1 MKSDKGITLVAL
13 IIMILIIII
22 LAGVVVNSGMGAY
35 NDAKLTQ
42 YVARMNMIQ
51 SRVNVAYIDIKNENK
66 SVDDYGVSADNVT
79 GSIKNK
85 ISNIIPGGNLS
96 DYRYL
101 SKTDV
106 KQDLE
111 LENVNVEVI
120 VNFDT
125 REIYSLE
132 GIKYDGVMYYNQYK
146 LPNGQYN
153 IDFENK
159 NEEAPD
165 FNLSKRNYGLY
176 SYIDV
181 DNIVY
186 KENVSGGKI
195 YYGQITGE
203 NSGEIVVDYWK
214 ETEDEIYI
222 EVTGEYAVKVIDK
235 AGNETVKR
243 VNIVL
248 ENAPKLTDDMT
259 AVVYD
264 ESKKQWKK
272 ASIEDGKWYDY
283 AENKWANIM
292 MNDGI
297 QMDSNGYVTSY
308 GSMFVWIPRYAYN
321 IKSGFHTSTAGDI
334 EVKFLK
340 GTTSLTT
347 DDSNIT
353 YSQTPG
359 NDKWLIHPA
368 FEDGTKNGYA
378 NGEWDKKIEGI
389 WMAKF
394 ETSME
399 TNGTHTE
406 TSSGTIGNVLT
417 NDSIKAVSKPG
428 VSSWRYINIGNMYT
442 NGLNYNR
449 NANSH
454 MIKNSEWGAVAYLT
468 YSKYGRDKQKV
479 TINNSSTYITGN
491 AGNTVDA
498 PETEG
503 ITNAYDTEKG
513 VLASTTGNIYGVY
526 DMSGGTWEYVS
537 GYITSGCNELNA
549 GSSFTSME
557 VGDNATFQA
566 RSIPYATA
574 YPQGNSTKNL
584 AGIETAY
591 DDWDTVYGDAI
602 YETSQREQQKAW
614 NNELAEFDDMSN
626 GEPFFYRGGGY
637 TRGSSAGIFYFS
649 DGQGREASNATY
661 RLAMIVEEKESIKV
675 DESGLATEDTTI
687 TTDDPNVQIVIPKG
701 FAPVILQTDRT
712 DSLPGENGAVKGIM
726 PAKDWNSI
734 TAEQI
739 NKGIVVVDHAITYDG
754 GNKTGTV
761 SDFNEYVWIPMKYSS
776 KFARVAWNGPYWN
789 GSWQDGTHPLAEKS
803 TENAYWEDKTTEY
816 ESMKSS
822 VSINK
827 GFYISRYEASQK
839 DSVTAQSKRNQNPWV
854 DLSQT
859 TAVAASSNMNKKINS
874 HLIYG
879 VEWDS
884 ILQWLLDSR
893 ATIASETSGDT
904 KTITIDDIQKNS
916 RSWGNYVNSV
926 GDAAENSEVVQTTGT
941 SEYWKVNNIYDLA
954 GNVWEWTKE
963 KYSIYDHSTHRG
975 GGCNY
980 DNSIAIAYRSG
991 NDVSNRDYNYLR
1003 I

>member
-111 LENVNVEVI
+111 LENINVDVV

-132 GIKYDGVMYYNQYK
+132 GIKYNGVMYYNQYK

-321 IKSGFHTSTAGDI
+321 IKNGFHTSTAGDI

-347 DDSNIT
+347 DESNIT
-353 YSQTPG
+353 YSQTSG

-378 NGEWDKKIEGI
+378 NGEWNKEIEGI

-406 TSSGTIGNVLT
+406 TSDMSIGNVLT

-428 VSSWRYINIGNMYT
+428 VSSWRNIYVGNMYT
-442 NGLNYNR
+442 NGLNYNKK
-449 NANSH
+449 ANSH

-468 YSKYGRDKQKV
+468 QSKYGRNKQEV
-479 TINNSSTYITGN
+479 TINNSSSYITGN
-491 AGNTVDA
+491 AGNIVDESEA
-498 PETEG
+498 EG
-503 ITNAYDTEKG
+503 ITNAYNTEKG

-526 DMSGGTWEYVS
+526 DMRGGAWEYTASVIPS
-537 GYITSGCNELNA
+537 GSGNLTRY
-549 GSSFTSME
+549 GSSFATSDKSTRCTM
-557 VGDNATFQA
+557 V
-566 RSIPYATA
+566 
-574 YPQGNSTKNL
+574 YPVGNSTSTSTSISISYQSWNN
-584 AGIETAY
+584 I
-591 DDWDTVYGDAI
+591 YGDAMW
-602 YETSQREQQKAW
+602 ETSSDVLGKYSWE
-614 NNELAEFDDMSN
+614 N
-626 GEPFFYRGGGY
+626 GSADVDKTEETEPFIL
-637 TRGSSAGIFYFS
+637 RGSANYSGNSSSIFSFGDAMGGRTEDSQAFS
-649 DGQGREASNATY
+649 Y
-661 RLAMIVEEKESIKV
+661 RIILIVEDKEAIKV
-675 DESGLATEDTTI
+675 DENGLATKDTTI
-687 TTDDPNVQIVIPKG
+687 TTDDPSVQIVIPKG

-754 GNKTGTV
+754 GNKTGKV

-776 KFARVAWNGPYWN
+776 KFARVAWNGPYYADGIQN
-789 GSWQDGTHPLAEKS
+789 GEHPLADDS
-803 TENAYWEDKTTEY
+803 TESAYWEDTLTAEY
-816 ESMKSS
+816 TDMVDS
-822 VSINK
+822 VNLNK

-839 DSVTAQSKRNQNPWV
+839 DGATAQSKRNQNPWV

>member
-111 LENVNVEVI
+111 LENINVDVV

-132 GIKYDGVMYYNQYK
+132 GIKYNGVMYYNQYK

-378 NGEWDKKIEGI
+378 NGEWDEKIEGI

-399 TNGTHTE
+399 TNGNHTE
-406 TSSGTIGNVLT
+406 TSSSSTGNVLT

-428 VSSWRYINIGNMYT
+428 VSSWRYIDIGNMYT
-442 NGLNYNR
+442 NSLNYNT

-454 MIKNSEWGAVAYLT
+454 LIKNSEWGAVAYLT
-468 YSKYGRDKQKV
+468 HSKYGRNKQEV

-498 PETEG
+498 SASIG

-526 DMSGGTWEYVS
+526 DMSGGAAEITSCVIGKENIDIEV
-537 GYITSGCNELNA
+537 GGDIAKIKNNTKYITIYPGGESAETQTDISKSY
-549 GSSFTSME
+549 SSW
-557 VGDNATFQA
+557 NN
-566 RSIPYATA
+566 I
-574 YPQGNSTKNL
+574 
-584 AGIETAY
+584 
-591 DDWDTVYGDAI
+591 YGDAI
-602 YETSQREQQKAW
+602 WETSDNAGSGRSW
-614 NNELAEFDDMSN
+614 NGDNADQDSGNEPVFM
-626 GEPFFYRGGGY
+626 
-637 TRGSSAGIFYFS
+637 RGSIASALKLAGIFALS
-649 DGQGREASNATY
+649 DIDGGYSVGFTSRII
-661 RLAMIVEEKESIKV
+661 LIVEDKETIKV
-675 DESGLATEDTTI
+675 DENGLATKDTTI

-827 GFYISRYEASQK
+827 GFYISRYEASNNG
-839 DSVTAQSKRNQNPWV
+839 SNIPQSKRNQRVWINV
-854 DLSQT
+854 SQT
-859 TAVAASSNMNKKINS
+859 TSIASSSNMKTSINS

-879 VEWDS
+879 IEWDS
-884 ILQWLLDSR
+884 VLNWLIDNAIIS
-893 ATIASETSGDT
+893 SSTSGE
-904 KTITIDDIQKNS
+904 KKIVEIDDIQTNS
-916 RSWGNYVNSV
+916 SSWGNHSKSNST
-926 GDAAENSEVVQTTGT
+926 GDAETNSAVFQPTGT

-954 GNVWEWTKE
+954 GNVSEWTQE
-963 KYSIYDHSTHRG
+963 IYSTGNRRVSRGCSYG
-975 GGCNY
+975 GG
-980 DNSIAIAYRSG
+980 DSPVAYRS
-991 NDVSNRDYNYLR
+991 NSEENTMSTLIR

>member
-13 IIMILIIII
+13 IIMIVIIII

-51 SRVNVAYIDIKNENK
+51 SRVNVAYIDVKNENK

-111 LENVNVEVI
+111 LENINVDVV

-132 GIKYDGVMYYNQYK
+132 GIKYNGVMYYNQYK

-159 NEEAPD
+159 NEEAPE

-222 EVTGEYAVKVIDK
+222 GVTGEYAVKVVDK
-235 AGNETVKR
+235 AGNETIRR

-272 ASIEDGKWYDY
+272 VSVEEGKWYDY

-297 QMDSNGYVTSY
+297 QIDSNGYVTSY

-321 IKSGFHTSTAGDI
+321 IKNGFHTSTAGDI
-334 EVKFLK
+334 EIKFLK

-347 DDSNIT
+347 DESNIT

-428 VSSWRYINIGNMYT
+428 VSSWRYIDIGNMYT
-442 NGLNYNR
+442 NGLNYYK

-454 MIKNSEWGAVAYLT
+454 LIKNSEWGAVAYLT
-468 YSKYGRDKQKV
+468 QSKYGRNKQEV

-491 AGNTVDA
+491 AGNTVDDSVA
-498 PETEG
+498 PG

-526 DMSGGTWEYVS
+526 DMSGGASEFAACVTTTES
-537 GYITSGCNELNA
+537 KNIIEFG
-549 GSSFTSME
+549 
-557 VGDNATFQA
+557 GDIQYFQE
-566 RSIPYATA
+566 SNKFLTI
-574 YPQGNSTKNL
+574 YPIEESTKEDLDISKNYL
-584 AGIETAY
+584 VWNNI
-591 DDWDTVYGDAI
+591 YGDAI
-602 YETSQREQQKAW
+602 WETSAS
-614 NNELAEFDDMSN
+614 A
-626 GEPFFYRGGGY
+626 
-637 TRGSSAGIFYFS
+637 GSSKGWNGDNTDEDNVSDETVFIRGANAGSQKLAGVFAVSDTSGGNSGAFS
-649 DGQGREASNATY
+649 GRII
-661 RLAMIVEEKESIKV
+661 LIVEDNEAIKV
-675 DESGLATEDTTI
+675 DENGLAIKNTTI
-687 TTDDPNVQIVIPKG
+687 TTDDPNIQIVIPKG

-712 DSLPGENGAVKGIM
+712 DSLPGENGAVKEIM

-754 GNKTGTV
+754 GQASGTV

-776 KFARVAWNGPYWN
+776 KFARVAWNGPYWDGSYQN
-789 GSWQDGTHPLAEKS
+789 GIHPLAETS
-803 TENAYWEDKTTEY
+803 IANAFWEDKTTQEY
-816 ESMKSS
+816 KDMVNS
-822 VSINK
+822 VSVNK

-839 DSVTAQSKRNQNPWV
+839 DSATAQSKRNQQPWIDV
-854 DLSQT
+854 SNT
-859 TAVAASSNMNKKINS
+859 TAITASSNMKASINS

-879 VEWDS
+879 IEWDS
-884 ILQWLLDSR
+884 ILQWLLDSG
-893 ATIASETSGDT
+893 ATIASETRGNI
-904 KTITIDDIQKNS
+904 KTIKIDDIQKDS
-916 RSWGNYVNSV
+916 SSWGNYKNAT
-926 GDAAENSEVVQTTGT
+926 GDAATSSGSKQPSGT

-954 GNVWEWTKE
+954 GNVWEYTQE
-963 KYSIYDHSTHRG
+963 KYSTGTHSVIRG
-975 GGCNY
+975 GRYYYNGDHY
-980 DNSIAIAYRSG
+980 PAVIRLHDDNI
-991 NDVSNRDYNYLR
+991 DYVNTR